1 MNIINIQEA
10 LKETAAYIILN
21 QFRIG
26 NTLLVCYTEL
36 FFHSAESQQIMP
48 GVKKGC
54 IFNKRVNYYLAGNR
68 NTLNK
73 AHAIAIIIIF
83 NLNFS

>member
-1 MNIINIQEA
+1 MHPFSAPENIRKLGTN
-10 LKETAAYIILN
+10 
-21 QFRIG
+21 G
-26 NTLLVCYTEL
+26 
-36 FFHSAESQQIMP
+36 
-48 GVKKGC
+48 
-54 IFNKRVNYYLAGNR
+54 VNYYLAGNR